1 MFYFKEDE
9 DSLSKSKAK
18 DESEED
24 VQASASQE
32 EADDALYDAVEA
44 ASARL
49 HADEAEYDTYT
60 GKVLLRY
67 SKQDWNSYEAPSM
80 DGPGLAAGFTEAD
93 TIAAYAMHDLQI
105 IASAAQNYGWTV
117 EFDTDEPDIMK
128 QLRDLAAAIEDDD
141 KRASKYDEQGPIY
154 RERKYSYEKL
164 YADAT
169 VEAKAEISKT
179 LQESKFESQVAGWLD
194 MLDVCR

>member
-18 DESEED
+18 GESEED

-49 HADEAEYDTYT
+49 HADEAEYDAYT

-80 DGPGLAAGFTEAD
+80 DGPGLAAGFTDAE
-93 TIAAYAMHDLQI
+93 TIAA
-105 IASAAQNYGWTV
+105 
-117 EFDTDEPDIMK
+117 
-128 QLRDLAAAIEDDD
+128 
-141 KRASKYDEQGPIY
+141 
-154 RERKYSYEKL
+154 
-164 YADAT
+164 
-169 VEAKAEISKT
+169 
-179 LQESKFESQVAGWLD
+179 
-194 MLDVCR
+194 